1 MSDTYKLSQEGHEK
15 LLKEYEELK
24 NVKRAQAVERL
35 AKARSMGDLSENS
48 EYSAAREDLNFID
61 SRIIEIEEIIRN
73 VELVKDHKGTSSV
86 QLGNT
91 VEINADGKKE
101 HFTIVGELEA
111 DIAAQKISDTS
122 PIGKALLGSKVGDTV
137 SVTIPAGTVQ
147 YTVVNIK

>member
-1 MSDTYKLSQEGHEK
+1 MTDTYKLSQEGHEK
-15 LLKEYEELK
+15 LLKEYDELK
-24 NVKRAQAVERL
+24 SVKRAQAVDRL
-35 AKARSMGDLSENS
+35 AKARAMGDLSENS

-73 VELVKDHKGTSSV
+73 VELVKDHKVTGSV

-91 VEINADGKKE
+91 VEVNNDGKKE

-111 DIAAQKISDTS
+111 DIASQKISDTS

>member
-15 LLKEYEELK
+15 LLREYDELK

-61 SRIIEIEEIIRN
+61 NRVLEIEEIIRN
-73 VELVKDHKGTSSV
+73 VELVKDHKVTSIV

-91 VEINADGKKE
+91 VEVNTDEKKE

-122 PIGKALLGSKVGDTV
+122 PIGKALLGTKVGDTV
-137 SVTIPAGTVQ
+137 SVTIPAGTVK